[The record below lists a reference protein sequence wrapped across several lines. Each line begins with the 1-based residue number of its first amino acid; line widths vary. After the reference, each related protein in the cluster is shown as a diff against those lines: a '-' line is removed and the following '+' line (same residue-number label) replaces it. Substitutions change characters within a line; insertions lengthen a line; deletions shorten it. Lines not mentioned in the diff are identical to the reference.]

1 MKRQLMSSL
10 AAACSMACLAGGEIE
25 WWAVP
30 AMGEY
35 PCMPTE
41 APREGEKGGTVRI
54 RLARDEYEPGSFV
67 VKASADLGKVKFEL
81 GEFKREEGK
90 GKREEGN
97 VTFPKDELDLKFV
110 KVWYQNRNGWFS
122 YFGDT
127 GFKLIP
133 ELLVNDEDLIRVD
146 TAKEA
151 NYARLLGADGKV
163 TERWINPPRQMNR
176 RYYNHH
182 RATYTFQ
189 PMKADFRDAKTLQ
202 PVNLPKDGYRQ
213 FFLTVHAAKD
223 AVPGI
228 YRGEVKVGGR
238 GSVLVEIEVLP
249 FELPAPRSYL
259 EPTKD
264 FFVSSY
270 NYLRISHIMEENGG
284 DRELAKRQLEA
295 ILRDQVKHGQN
306 MHWGLGDNAD
316 FDTIFGAM
324 KKAGM
329 RTDVISA
336 GGVASRRLTPDE
348 LAAHAKRLRKFYDEK
363 APGAKVFLGFGDE
376 PGQKWLTAS
385 RPIFDA
391 YRREGFSFVIA
402 GTDNVF
408 HKAGYIYDWLN
419 ANTDPADGA
428 KPALWNTIG
437 AAHVAWYSTMHVG
450 PENPA
455 FNRRQNGMAAYLS
468 NYSALCNY
476 AHHLGPYD
484 DDSTT
489 YKPMVFAY
497 GVYDGVLDTL
507 QWEGF
512 REGIDDIRYATLLVS
527 LARAARDSGDRDR
540 DYAGRRA
547 LHFLGAFAKD
557 HDDLDYCRAEMIR
570 HIGILRGLLGKE
582 AK

>member
-1 MKRQLMSSL
+1 MKHLIL
-10 AAACSMACLAGGEIE
+10 AALAAVVATGAWGADFESF
-25 WWAVP
+25 AVP
-30 AMGEY
+30 AMSNVKR
-35 PCMPTE
+35 MPDVRPVDAFE
-41 APREGEKGGTVRI
+41 DGVVRI
-54 RLARDEYEPGSFV
+54 VVARDEFEPGSFV
-67 VKASADLGKVKFEL
+67 LKANRDLGKVPLTLTPLKTDR
-81 GEFKREEGK
+81 GQ
-90 GKREEGN
+90 
-97 VTFPKDELDLKFV
+97 VFPAEDLDLKV
-110 KVWYQNRNGWFS
+110 IKVWYQNRNGWYS

-127 GFKLIP
+127 GFALCP
-133 ELLVNDEDLIRVD
+133 ELLLNDEDLIRVD
-146 TAKEA
+146 TEKEA
-151 NYARLLGADGKV
+151 NYARLTEKDGRV
-163 TERWINPPRQMNR
+163 HERWINPPRQMNR

-182 RATYTFQ
+182 RETYTFQ

-228 YRGEVKVGGR
+228 YRGGIGLETRDGRRERVGAIP
-238 GSVLVEIEVLP
+238 VEIEVLP

-270 NYLRISHIMEENGG
+270 NYLRLGHIMEENGG
-284 DRELAKRQLEA
+284 DLELAKRQLEA

-336 GGVASRRLTPDE
+336 GGVAARRLTPDE

-376 PGQKWLTAS
+376 PGQKWLMES
-385 RPIFDA
+385 RPVFDA

-476 AHHLGPYD
+476 AHHLGPYN